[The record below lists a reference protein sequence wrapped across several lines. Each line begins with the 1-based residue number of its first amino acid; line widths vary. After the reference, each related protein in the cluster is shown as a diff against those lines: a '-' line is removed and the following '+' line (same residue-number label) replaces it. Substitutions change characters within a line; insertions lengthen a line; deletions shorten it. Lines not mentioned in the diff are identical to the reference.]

1 MLNDAGGFDHIYI
14 AVGYTDLRRGIDGL
28 VAIVRESFH
37 LDPYTNSIFLFC
49 GRRSDRIKA
58 LVWEGDGYL
67 LAYKRLE
74 TGSFQWPRNSDEVL
88 EITDQQ
94 FRWLMEGL
102 KTEQKKQIP
111 KVYPTQKTASKPAS

>member
-1 MLNDAGGFDHIYI
+1 MLNDASGFDHIYI

-28 VAIVRESFH
+28 AAIVRESFH

-74 TGSFQWPRNSDEVL
+74 TGSFQWPRNSDEVM
-88 EITDQQ
+88 EISDQQ

-102 KTEQKKQIP
+102 KTEQKKTIP
-111 KVYPTQKTASKPAS
+111 KVYPGQKTGR